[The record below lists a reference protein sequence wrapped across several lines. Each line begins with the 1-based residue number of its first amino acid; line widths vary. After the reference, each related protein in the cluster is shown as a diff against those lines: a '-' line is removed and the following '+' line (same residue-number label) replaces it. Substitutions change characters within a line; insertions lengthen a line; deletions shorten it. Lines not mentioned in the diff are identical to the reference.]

1 MSDTHDLEQ
10 LADEIMSTGEQHT
23 APPTAI
29 ERARTDGARLTS
41 GMERGEPTRYD
52 PATFMEKPDRDA
64 PRLLPATR
72 GGGSGSHAPF
82 VHSAAVGHWHGEARE
97 AARAGSLPASHAVAP
112 TKKMT
117 AAWQAVQD
125 AHAAAAEVV
134 SSVPRRVADA
144 TAERS
149 RLAGQGDHPVALPS
163 PQDVRAHWDAK
174 AIAACRVVV
183 EARADYD
190 RVVSDELEAHTEAL
204 GQSIPGMAAS
214 VLDRVRDLEGAVR
227 DLRTGVSAYVDVAG
241 NASPDVMPARMP
253 GAATL
258 SALAD
263 LEREVEELQAVAEQ
277 PSQPRISPTLTER
290 SAIMRRSQQAV
301 NGLTVEVLDLARRE
315 RAEGYAHTAHTKA
328 IPDSVLASFAQSQAS
343 FLI

>member
-10 LADEIMSTGEQHT
+10 LAEQIMTAGEQQPST
-23 APPTAI
+23 PSAI
-29 ERARTDGARLTS
+29 ERAQADGARLTS
-41 GMERGEPTRYD
+41 GMERGGEPVRYD

-64 PRLLPATR
+64 PALLPSAR
-72 GGGSGSHAPF
+72 RGSGSHAPF
-82 VHSAAVGHWHGEARE
+82 VHSAAVSRWHSEARE
-97 AARAGSLPASHAVAP
+97 AACVGSLPASHAVVP
-112 TKKMT
+112 TKKMK
-117 AAWQAVQD
+117 AAWAAVQD
-125 AHAAAAEVV
+125 AWAAAAEIVT
-134 SSVPRRVADA
+134 SIPRRVAEA

-149 RLAGQGDHPVALPS
+149 RLAGQGDQPVTLPS

-190 RVVSDELEAHTEAL
+190 RVIAAEHEAHTAAL

-258 SALAD
+258 SVLAD

-277 PSQPRISPTLTER
+277 PSQPRISPSLAER